1 MLVAFVIL
9 SLVGTALFRL
19 FSGALGNASAADDY
33 SRAVLVAE
41 SVLAEA
47 ASAVPLGEATNA
59 DRPTTAASRGRRASR
74 RIRRPACRRTSS
86 ARRDAMPTRLC
97 RVTAEVTFA
106 APSGGNRTFALATTR
121 IGPKGRAMKAMPVR
135 ARGFTLVE
143 LTVALVLMAGIAAL
157 LYGSLSLAARTW
169 DGGEAKTLQVSDMR
183 TAQRICARRSPRNFR
198 CGFGRSPGFRCCSVA
213 SATRFDYAAALPTRV
228 AEGGVYLFR
237 LAVVRNGDK
246 SQLVQERMIP
256 DVNALEPPEF
266 RDAERSVLAEGIAEL
281 RIEYFGRDVDAADAD
296 APTWRDRWDDKQRLP
311 LLVRIDV
318 KPEKGAAWPTLVVEP
333 RRSPEAGCPAW
344 NAAAGRCSRPG

>member
-1 MLVAFVIL
+1 
-9 SLVGTALFRL
+9 
-19 FSGALGNASAADDY
+19 
-33 SRAVLVAE
+33 
-41 SVLAEA
+41 
-47 ASAVPLGEATNA
+47 
-59 DRPTTAASRGRRASR
+59 
-74 RIRRPACRRTSS
+74 
-86 ARRDAMPTRLC
+86 
-97 RVTAEVTFA
+97 
-106 APSGGNRTFALATTR
+106 
-121 IGPKGRAMKAMPVR
+121 MKAMPVR

-183 TAQRICARRSPRNFR
+183 TAQSYLRAQISSQYPQRLWKITELPLL
-198 CGFGRSPGFRCCSVA
+198 FGGERDEIR
-213 SATRFDYAAALPTRV
+213 YAAALPTRV

-237 LAVVRNGDK
+237 IAVVRNGDK

-256 DVNALEPPEF
+256 DVNALEPPDF
-266 RDAERSVLAEGIAEL
+266 REAERSVLAEGIAEL
-281 RIEYFGRDVDAADAD
+281 RIEYFGRDADAADVD

-318 KPEKGAAWPTLVVEP
+318 KPEQGAAWPTLVVEP
-333 RRSPEAGCPAW
+333 RRSPEASCPTW